1 MFQLDGKTAL
11 VTGATGGIGAE
22 IARTLHQQGAFV
34 VLHGTRAERLSELA
48 AELGERVAVAAARLD
63 EAEAAAGLIAAA
75 GEAAGA
81 PINILVNN
89 AGITRDNLLL
99 RMKDE
104 EWDQVMEVN
113 LRAVM
118 LLSRAALRSMM
129 KARWGRIISISSIVG
144 ATGNPGQAN
153 YAAAKAGMAG
163 FSKALAAEVAS
174 RGMTVNLVS
183 PGFIETAMTD
193 VLAESQ
199 KEALLGQVPT
209 GRLGTPQEVAAAV
222 AFLASEEAAYITGA
236 NLHVNGGMA
245 ML

>member
-1 MFQLDGKTAL
+1 
-11 VTGATGGIGAE
+11 
-22 IARTLHQQGAFV
+22 
-34 VLHGTRAERLSELA
+34 
-48 AELGERVAVAAARLD
+48 
-63 EAEAAAGLIAAA
+63 
-75 GEAAGA
+75 
-81 PINILVNN
+81 
-89 AGITRDNLLL
+89 
-99 RMKDE
+99 
-104 EWDQVMEVN
+104 
-113 LRAVM
+113 M
-118 LLSRAALRSMM
+118 LLSRAALRPMM

-193 VLAESQ
+193 VLPDSQ